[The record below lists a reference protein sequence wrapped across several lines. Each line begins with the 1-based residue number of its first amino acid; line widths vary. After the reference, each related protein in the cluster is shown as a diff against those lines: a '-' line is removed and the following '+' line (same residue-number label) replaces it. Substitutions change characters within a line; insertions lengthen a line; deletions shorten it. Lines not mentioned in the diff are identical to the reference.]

1 MNRAAMKGVSHI
13 AVVALAAVALL
24 NLPALPGAAADP
36 PFATV
41 PAVVRTGIPR
51 LIDLGSTECIPCKLM
66 WPALEQMK
74 EEFAGKLVVEFIDVG
89 KRENAELAIKYDVKM
104 IPTQVILDVDGTELW
119 RHEGFI
125 SRHAML
131 EKFRDLGYAF
141 AAEALKPAYSRLD
154 AKPDGRAKNEICYFC
169 DGDMNPKTAVV
180 VKSDKGE
187 VRVCSSHCYF
197 IMYSCLT
204 EDKTGFDARASVAD
218 WATGKMTSMVD
229 AIYLYGLAEN
239 GRPTIKAFADRA
251 AAEAER
257 KATSGNLVAYETLK
271 QKELASRCGFCDRSV
286 YPEDAALV
294 KIDGVYSWGC
304 CSHCAL
310 GVASRT
316 GKDIEVYQSDRLTGD
331 MIVVKTMDG
340 YVKSVEPAT
349 AVAWFGKKKTADG
362 KYGSAGCFHQGFFTS
377 LDNLKKW
384 AERNPTEIG
393 NMITIDQALADKM
406 RMSPAQIA
414 KACKLGECAPK

>member
-1 MNRAAMKGVSHI
+1 MNRASTNGVRLM
-13 AVVALAAVALL
+13 AVVALAAAICLS
-24 NLPALPGAAADP
+24 LPAMPTTAADP
-36 PFATV
+36 PPATA
-41 PAVVRTGIPR
+41 PAAARTGVPR
-51 LIDLGSTECIPCKLM
+51 LIDLGSNECIPCKLM

-74 EEFAGKLVVEFIDVG
+74 DEFAGKLTVEFVDVG
-89 KRENAELAIKYDVKM
+89 KRENAALARQYGVKM
-104 IPTQVILDVDGTELW
+104 IPTQVFLDADGKELM

-131 EKFRDLGYAF
+131 ERFRDLGYAF
-141 AAEALKPAYSRLD
+141 AAEALKPIYSRLD
-154 AKPDGRAKNEICYFC
+154 AKADERAKNDICNFC
-169 DGDMNPKTAVV
+169 DNDINPRTAVV
-180 VKSDKGE
+180 VKSDKGD
-187 VRVCSSHCYF
+187 VRVCDPHCYF

-218 WATGKMTSMVD
+218 WATGNMTPMVS
-229 AIYLYGLAEN
+229 AVYLYGLDDN
-239 GRPTIKAFADRA
+239 GRPTIKAFADRD

-257 KATSGNLVAYETLK
+257 KATSGNLVGYEMLK
-271 QKELASRCGFCDRSV
+271 RKELADRCGFCDRSV

-316 GKDIEVYQSDRLTGD
+316 GKDIEVYQPDRLTGD

-340 YVKSVEPAT
+340 YVKSLEPAT
-349 AVAWFGKKKTADG
+349 AVAWYGKKKTADG

-384 AERNPTEIG
+384 AEQHQTEVG
-393 NMITIDQALADKM
+393 HMITIDQALADKM